1 MAKKF
6 LGIDIGG
13 SYIKFADSDGKKFK
27 EKNPY
32 DYEKIIDLINRVSQN
47 YDSIGIAVA
56 GFVNFDGFIYESPNI
71 KSLNGKKIEVKGRP
85 YFVANDATLACFGEV
100 SFGAGRKWKRKGI
113 VVCLTLGTGLGG
125 GAVIDGKPLFG
136 ARGIAME
143 VGHIQ
148 ISDDIRRICVCG
160 RIGCSEE
167 FVSSRAIERFF
178 FEIASEKTTSEKII
192 ELANKGNINAIE
204 ALRKFSFYVA
214 RVIQN
219 VSHIFNPDAVII
231 SGGIINHFNQVIDM
245 IKHEARKIIIK
256 PIFDS
261 MEILPA
267 ELGEFSGAFGG
278 LKMAQII
285 YRKTSQKNYI
295 GR

>member
-13 SYIKFADSDGKKFK
+13 SYIKFVDSEGKKFK

-32 DYEKIIDLINRVSQN
+32 DYEKIVELIDRFSQD
-47 YDSIGIAVA
+47 YDSVGIAVA

-71 KSLNGKKIEVKGRP
+71 KSLNEKKIEVRGKP
-85 YFVANDATLACFGEV
+85 YFVANDATLACVGEV
-100 SFGAGRKWKRKGI
+100 FFGAGRKWKKKGI
-113 VVCLTLGTGLGG
+113 VLCLTLGTGLGG

-136 ARGIAME
+136 TLGIAME

-148 ISDDIRRICVCG
+148 ISDDTKRVCVCG
-160 RIGCSEE
+160 RVGCSEE

-178 FEIASEKTTSEKII
+178 FEITSEKTTSDKII
-192 ELANKGNINAIE
+192 EFANKGNANALE
-204 ALRKFSFYVA
+204 ALKKFSFYVA

-219 VSHIFNPDAVII
+219 LAHIFNPDAVII
-231 SGGIINHFNQVIDM
+231 SGGIISHFEGVIDM
-245 IKHEARKIIIK
+245 IKDEARKIVIK

-261 MEILPA
+261 MELLPA

-295 GR
+295 V